1 MENKPNL
8 LVISE
13 EPLILNLLKST
24 RLKDSSNIYF
34 CKKEENIFWIIEK
47 NAIKIVII
55 DSEGDESWDFK
66 LLKLIK
72 TFDPIIDVIVVGTP
86 VASDKIIDWINLGA
100 ADYLIKPLHPET
112 VELILRRLDEKRS
125 LRRETYFLE
134 KKLEKNYI
142 FQGMVGKSPFML
154 EIFSVIENIAKYFST
169 VLIVGETGTGKE
181 LIARAIHK
189 LSPEKNKRFIIC
201 DSTAIPENL
210 FESELFGY
218 IKGAFTGADRNKRGL
233 LEEAHEGIIFLD
245 EIGDIPLTSQAKLLR
260 VLETHQFRPLGS
272 GETRSVDVRVI
283 VATNRKLREEVK
295 KGTFREDLFHRLS
308 KVEIH
313 LPPLRKRLEDVQLLA
328 RYFLE
333 KYAKKFDKPIKGVSR
348 EVQKLFLSY
357 EWPGNIRELDNV
369 IERAAIFCK
378 KEFIDIVD
386 LPNNL
391 KKYLASGAK
400 PEFFDKE
407 DLSTLEN
414 LEKEYI
420 TYLMK
425 KNNNNIQKTAKIL
438 NISRTTLYSKIN
450 KYNLNNSRH

>member
-1 MENKPNL
+1 MENKSNF

-13 EPLILNLLKST
+13 EPSIFNFLKSIS
-24 RLKDSSNIYF
+24 LKDSSDIYF

-47 NAIKIVII
+47 NAIKIVIL

-72 TFDPIIDVIVVGTP
+72 AFDPIIEVIVVGMP
-86 VASDKIIDWINLGA
+86 AASEKIIDWINLGA
-100 ADYLIKPLHPET
+100 ADYLMKPLQAKT

-125 LRRETYFLE
+125 LRRETYFIE

-154 EIFSVIENIAKYFST
+154 EVFSVIENIAKYFST

-181 LIARAIHK
+181 LVAKAIHK
-189 LSPEKNKRFIIC
+189 LSPGKNKRFIVC

-218 IKGAFTGADRNKRGL
+218 VKGAFTGADKNKRGL
-233 LEEAHEGIIFLD
+233 LEEADEGIIFLD
-245 EIGDIPLTSQAKLLR
+245 EIGDIPPTIQAKLLR

-272 GETRSVDVRVI
+272 GETKSVDVRVI
-283 VATNRKLREEVK
+283 VATNRELREEVK

-308 KVEIH
+308 KVVIR
-313 LPPLRKRLEDVQLLA
+313 LPPLRKRLEDVPLLV

-333 KYAKKFDKPIKGVSR
+333 KYTKKFGKPIKGVSR
-348 EVQKLFLSY
+348 EVQKLFLTY
-357 EWPGNIRELDNV
+357 DWPGNIRELDNV
-369 IERAAIFCK
+369 IESAAIYCK

-386 LPNNL
+386 LPDNL
-391 KKYLASGAK
+391 KKYAASGTH

-407 DLSTLEN
+407 NFSTLEN

-425 KNNNNIQKTAKIL
+425 RNKNNIQKTSRIL
-438 NISRTTLYSKIN
+438 NISRTTLYAKIH
-450 KYNLNNSRH
+450 KHDIQGSRN